1 VPFRN
6 RLRIQEYGPDTW
18 QLMEPVVYEGKYD
31 NFTVPGGYVTDFA
44 SVPRFLHWLVSP
56 YGAYTNAAIV
66 HDWLITDLIPA
77 KSITSRDTD
86 GIFRRIMEELGV
98 PFATRWLMWGA
109 VRLGALFNPRRSYG
123 RDFYRDA
130 PRVLLILILA
140 APFVLPGAIGSLI
153 SLGLVKVFEA
163 LIKGVSR

>member
-1 VPFRN
+1 MPF
-6 RLRIQEYGPDTW
+6 LSKLQIQEHGPDTW
-18 QLMEPVVYEGKYD
+18 ELVQPVVYQGKKQK
-31 NFTVPGGYVTDFA
+31 FLVHSGYVTDFA

-66 HDWLITDLIPA
+66 HDFLITDLIPA

-86 GIFRRIMEELGV
+86 GIFRRIMEELEV

-123 RDFYRDA
+123 RAFYKDA
-130 PRVLLILILA
+130 PKVLLILILA
-140 APFVLPGAIGSLI
+140 APIVLPGAIGSLL
-153 SLGLVKVFEA
+153 SLGLAKVFDSF
-163 LIKGVSR
+163 IMGVSR